1 MGSSATVIGEDHH
14 YQDEDGDHGDGDDDG
29 EDEEDDDHD
38 GVGDAEEED
47 DDVNYRYRGGGL
59 GSYCSIPN
67 ARGPKYPLLHCMTK
81 FFRYLYLYGTG
92 IPVSKYRRTRKR
104 Y

>member
-29 EDEEDDDHD
+29 EDGEDEEDDDHD

-47 DDVNYRYRGGGL
+47 DDVNYRYSGGGL

-81 FFRYLYLYGTG
+81 LQ
-92 IPVSKYRRTRKR
+92 KYRRTRKR

>member
-1 MGSSATVIGEDHH
+1 MAGSPLSKLVPAPCTATRKAMNH
-14 YQDEDGDHGDGDDDG
+14 G

-81 FFRYLYLYGTG
+81 L
-92 IPVSKYRRTRKR
+92 
-104 Y
+104 